1 MAMDVRMSMQILAGV
16 CGLVLLILVM
26 KKKMQFFLNF
36 LLRTGVGTAT
46 ILWVNSIL
54 LKQGIAVSVGLNVWS
69 LLTSGT
75 LGIPGVALLFAISAL
90 QNL

>member
-1 MAMDVRMSMQILAGV
+1 MDVRMSMQILAGV

-26 KKKMQFFLNF
+26 KKKTQFFLNF
-36 LLRTGVGTAT
+36 LLRAGVGAVM
-46 ILWVNSIL
+46 IWCVNSIL
-54 LKQGIAVSVGLNVWS
+54 FKQGIAVSVGLNLWS
-69 LLTSGT
+69 LLTSGS

>member
-1 MAMDVRMSMQILAGV
+1 MDVRMSMQILAGV

-26 KKKMQFFLNF
+26 KKKAQFFLNF
-36 LLRTGVGTAT
+36 LLRTGLGAAM
-46 ILWVNSIL
+46 IMWVNNIL
-54 LKQGIAVSVGLNVWS
+54 VGQDIGVSVGLNFWS
-69 LLTSGT
+69 LLTSGS

>member
-1 MAMDVRMSMQILAGV
+1 MDVRLSMQVLAGV

-26 KKKMQFFLNF
+26 KKKAQFFLNF
-36 LLRTGVGTAT
+36 LLRVGVGAAM
-46 ILWVNSIL
+46 IMWVNSIF
-54 LKQGIAVSVGLNVWS
+54 LKQGIALSVGLNLWS
-69 LLTSGT
+69 LLTSGS

>member
-1 MAMDVRMSMQILAGV
+1 MDIGLSMQVLAGV

-26 KKKMQFFLNF
+26 KKKARFFLNF
-36 LLRTGVGTAT
+36 LLRAGAGAAM
-46 ILWVNSIL
+46 IMWVNSIL
-54 LKQGIAVSVGLNVWS
+54 IQQGIVLSVGLNPWS
-69 LLTSGT
+69 LLTSGS